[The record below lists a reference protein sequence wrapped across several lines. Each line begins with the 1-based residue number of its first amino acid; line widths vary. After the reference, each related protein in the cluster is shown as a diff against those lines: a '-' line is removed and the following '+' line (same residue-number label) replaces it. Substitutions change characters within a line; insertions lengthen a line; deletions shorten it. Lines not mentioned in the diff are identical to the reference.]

1 VGDDSIL
8 GGSEMSKDS
17 TIIIRHGLI
26 IDGSGDKPVVGDIKI
41 SNGVIEQVG
50 KVTGT
55 ADEQID
61 AKGMIVTPGFVDI
74 HTHYDGQVT
83 WSHQVGSSS
92 ELGVTTVVMGNCGIG
107 LAPCKSESREI
118 LMKLMEGIEDIP
130 GAVLEEGLPWNWSS
144 FPEYLDA
151 LDKRHYDIDIAAQI
165 GHAPLRIHVM
175 GQRGADREPATDSDK
190 AQMARLA
197 QEAVRAGALG
207 FTTSRTIMH
216 KSSDGRHTPSLGAA
230 EDELMAIA
238 QALGEQNLGVLQLVT
253 DFDDVDAEFAM
264 LRRIAEKSGRP
275 LSLTLLQHE
284 HLPNRWRRVMEHMH
298 AANDAG
304 VQMRAQVGAR
314 PVALIFSLDLT
325 LCPFSGLPAYEAIN
339 HLALTD
345 KLQRMS
351 DPETRK
357 TILGQQHTDELFK
370 RRVANFEN
378 LYPLTNP
385 PNYEPRPEDSIAA
398 MARKA
403 GRDPADFVYDY
414 LMTDGGQALLYRPLY
429 NYADQDME
437 VLREMLLDRDSVPGL
452 SDGGAHYNFICD
464 ASFPVY
470 LLTHWA
476 RDRSRGQRIALE
488 TLVKWQ
494 THDTAQAVG
503 LNDRGLLKPGYKADV
518 NVIDFDRLRLYRPEI
533 VHDLPADGRRLAQ
546 KAEGIKATIVS
557 GVVTYRDGHFTGDLP
572 GRLVRGARSLKA
584 VAA

>member
-1 VGDDSIL
+1 
-8 GGSEMSKDS
+8 MSNRAS
-17 TIIIRHGLI
+17 IIIRNGLI
-26 IDGSGDKPVVGDIKI
+26 VDGTGGKPFVGDVKI
-41 SNGVIEQVG
+41 TGGVIEQVG

-55 ADEQID
+55 ADEEID
-61 AKGMIVTPGFVDI
+61 ASGMLVTPGFVDI

-83 WSHQVGSSS
+83 WNHQVGSSS
-92 ELGVTTVVMGNCGIG
+92 QLGVTTVVMGNCGIG

-118 LMKLMEGIEDIP
+118 MMKLMEGIEDIP

-175 GQRGADREPATDSDK
+175 GERGADREPATDADK
-190 AQMARLA
+190 AEMAKLA
-197 QEAVRAGALG
+197 VEAVRAGALG

-216 KSSDGRHTPSLGAA
+216 KSSDGKHTPTLGAA
-230 EDELMAIA
+230 EDELMTIA
-238 QALGEQNLGVLQLVT
+238 DALGKANMGVLQLVT
-253 DFDDVDAEFAM
+253 DFDDVDSEFAM
-264 LRRIAEKSGRP
+264 LRRIAEKSRRP

-304 VQMRAQVGAR
+304 IKMRAQVGAR
-314 PVALIFSLDLT
+314 PVALIFSLGLT
-325 LCPFSGLPAYEAIN
+325 LCPFSQLPTYESIHHLPLAEKLEKMRDPAIRKN
-339 HLALTD
+339 ILA
-345 KLQRMS
+345 
-351 DPETRK
+351 E
-357 TILGQQHTDELFK
+357 QHHDELYK

-398 MARKA
+398 MARRE

-414 LMTDGGQALLYRPLY
+414 LMTDNGQALLYRPLY
-429 NYADQDME
+429 NYADQNLE

-476 RDRSRGQRIALE
+476 RDRSRGERIPLE

-494 THDTAQAVG
+494 THDTAETVG
-503 LNDRGLLKPGYKADV
+503 LNDRGLIKPVYKADV
-518 NVIDFDRLRLYRPEI
+518 NVIDFDHLHLKRPEI
-533 VHDLPADGRRLAQ
+533 IYDLPAGGRRLSQ
-546 KAEGIKATIVS
+546 KAEGIKTTIVS
-557 GVVTYRDGHFTGDLP
+557 GVVTYKDGKFTGNLP
-572 GRLVRGARSLKA
+572 GRLVRGAKSLQKL
-584 VAA
+584 AA